1 MTTIEED
8 RAQLIAQ
15 ARRALDLDADHLEEA
30 ARRFSARLESDHDR
44 GQWRASFEVV
54 PILRS
59 WGRVMVLGALGI
71 GLVALTM
78 ARCPLY
84 ERAIAPMPAP
94 EDDDEAE
101 G

>member
-8 RAQLIAQ
+8 RAQVLAQ
-15 ARRALDLDADHLEEA
+15 ARLALDLDAAAVEEA
-30 ARRFSARLESDHDR
+30 ARRFSSRLESDQAR
-44 GQWRASFEVV
+44 GEWRGSVEFL
-54 PILRS
+54 PMLRS

-71 GLVALTM
+71 GLLALSM

-84 ERAIAPMPAP
+84 EQAIAPLPSP
-94 EDDDEAE
+94 DDDEAE